1 MLFYKIGQ
9 SYNDSKNPIL
19 VIPQQFEKRTLFYN
33 NNSWQ
38 RLLQNKGQNY
48 EGNLKTADMETEELC
63 NIVSSPSMEEE
74 INHEANGY
82 AEEYDQEI
90 VQDEEVFEEGDG
102 IHDAQNEKTPE
113 KNQKP
118 KKKRTKKVTK
128 RKKVEES
135 SDEEDGE
142 EKKEKKKRKKKPAKK
157 HFERRNIK
165 DVMTTDRLEASTLNA
180 MVKLLIIIIFIF

>member
-1 MLFYKIGQ
+1 MLFNEIGQ
-9 SYNDSKNPIL
+9 SNSDSKNPIL
-19 VIPQQFEKRTLFYN
+19 VIPQLFEKRTLFYN

-63 NIVSSPSMEEE
+63 NIVSSPTMEEE
-74 INHEANGY
+74 INHEPNGY

-90 VQDEEVFEEGDG
+90 VQDEEEGDG
-102 IHDAQNEKTPE
+102 IPDAQNEKTPE

-142 EKKEKKKRKKKPAKK
+142 DKKEKKKRKKKPAKK

-180 MVKLLIIIIFIF
+180 MVKLHMIIFILKI